1 MATKFASGKKSKAI
15 SDISGFEVR
24 YTQLK
29 TTWDNLR
36 VEPSE
41 FDTKH
46 PQLTP
51 ARNVTDAT
59 ALRNPRPLTDPENV
73 EILIGFTSSITLS
86 RVLRSQQAPVGITT
100 FGRIG
105 HVGISLAEP
114 VTGISGT
121 GAIGTAQA
129 GIGVNGANA
138 TGNVGN
144 ATPEDEIS
152 VQEQGVAGDGEIG
165 AVALG
170 ATLTGASGNGNIG
183 TSVLNFDRIFDQ
195 TGVNA
200 TGALGEE
207 TFDVRTGTIT
217 GIAGAGA
224 LGSATIGS
232 EPQASGVAGTGNT
245 QPVGQAGGGS
255 FSISTFGVG
264 VAGIAG
270 TGVEVGEAN
279 IPESTETGWNKNAFG
294 YGVWGGDGDIEAV
307 GAVGTVVVDPFV
319 GPNPVN
325 SVSGTGAVGTLIF
338 DQNISFATGWGN
350 NAWNNG
356 TWSGTDTSM
365 GISANGQVGTVDIN
379 SSIEISSGVSGTGTT
394 GTEAVTI
401 DGGWGENGWN
411 LGTWSN

>member
-86 RVLRSQQAPVGITT
+86 RVLRSQQAPVGINT

-105 HVGISLAEP
+105 HVGISLDEP

-138 TGNVGN
+138 TGNIGN
-144 ATPEDEIS
+144 ANPEDEVS
-152 VQEQGVAGDGEIG
+152 VQEQGVAGDGEVG
-165 AVALG
+165 AIALG
-170 ATLTGASGNGNIG
+170 ATSTGASANGNIG
-183 TSVLNFDRIFDQ
+183 TISLIFDRIFDQ

-207 TFDVRTGTIT
+207 TFDVRTSAIT
-217 GIAGAGA
+217 GIAGTGA
-224 LGSATIGS
+224 LGSETIGS
-232 EPQASGVAGTGNT
+232 EPQATGVAGTGNT

-279 IPESTETGWNKNAFG
+279 IIESNQTGWNKNEFG
-294 YGVWGGDGDIEAV
+294 YGVWGGDGNIE
-307 GAVGTVVVDPFV
+307 GISGIGTVSIDIFK

-325 SVSGTGAVGTLIF
+325 SVSGTGTIGTEVPQAITGTITGIAGTGAVGTLSIG
-338 DQNISFATGWGN
+338 NEVSATGV
-350 NAWNNG
+350 A
-356 TWSGTDTSM
+356 
-365 GISANGQVGTVDIN
+365 
-379 SSIEISSGVSGTGTT
+379 GTGTT
-394 GTEAVTI
+394 GTEVVSI
-401 DGGWGENGWN
+401 DGGWSEGAWN
-411 LGTWSN
+411 VGTWSN

>member
-1 MATKFASGKKSKAI
+1 MATRFATGKKSKAI
-15 SDISGFEVR
+15 SDVTGFEVR
-24 YTQLK
+24 YPQLK
-29 TTWDNLR
+29 TTWNNLR

-41 FDTKH
+41 FDPKH

-51 ARNVTDAT
+51 ATNVIDAT
-59 ALRNPRPLTDPENV
+59 ALRSPRPDNDPENV

-86 RVLRSQQAPVGITT
+86 RLLRSQQAPVGINT

-138 TGNVGN
+138 TGNIGN
-144 ATPEDEIS
+144 ANPEDEVS
-152 VQEQGVAGDGEIG
+152 VQEQGVAGDGEVG
-165 AVALG
+165 AIALG
-170 ATLTGASGNGNIG
+170 ATS
-183 TSVLNFDRIFDQ
+183 

-207 TFDVRTGTIT
+207 TFDVRTGAIT
-217 GIAGAGA
+217 GIAGTGA
-224 LGSATIGS
+224 LGSETIGS
-232 EPQASGVAGTGNT
+232 EPQATGVAGIGNT

-255 FSISTFGVG
+255 FSISSFGVG

-279 IPESTETGWNKNAFG
+279 IIESNQTGWNKNEFG
-294 YGVWGGDGDIEAV
+294 YGVWGGDGNIE
-307 GAVGTVVVDPFV
+307 GISGIGTVSIDIFK

-325 SVSGTGAVGTLIF
+325 SVSGTGTTGTEVPQAITGTITGIAGTGAVGTLSIG
-338 DQNISFATGWGN
+338 NEVSATGV
-350 NAWNNG
+350 A
-356 TWSGTDTSM
+356 
-365 GISANGQVGTVDIN
+365 
-379 SSIEISSGVSGTGTT
+379 GTGTT
-394 GTEAVTI
+394 GTEVVSI
-401 DGGWGENGWN
+401 DGGWSEGAWN
-411 LGTWSN
+411 VGTWSN